1 MLLLTKGGNFMPLIE
16 CPNCKK
22 PVSDGADVCIHCG
35 YDLKAMQA
43 STPDTFFALPQDEQD
58 KLKQEFNSN
67 HKKIAKKCNNDK
79 PPISIIV
86 VYFLDL
92 ILLWYGFSPII
103 AIRFIDIDSGI
114 DLITNIYLISAVICW
129 VVAIVISIIVTIK
142 FKKFKKN
149 SLNYKIHFEKW
160 LMEEKNLNITWDL
173 NKKDYAHYEQMKRSI
188 NQ

>member
-1 MLLLTKGGNFMPLIE
+1 MPLIE

-58 KLKQEFNSN
+58 KLKQEFNSG
-67 HKKIAKKCNNDK
+67 HKELAKKYNNGK
-79 PPISIIV
+79 LPISFRVVIIISV
-86 VYFLDL
+86 FMYLFGALAVIMLAIDL
-92 ILLWYGFSPII
+92 INETLINSHIIIILCGFLSTFVSVAMIFI
-103 AIRFIDIDSGI
+103 AIRKS
-114 DLITNIYLISAVICW
+114 
-129 VVAIVISIIVTIK
+129 
-142 FKKFKKN
+142 KKFNRN
-149 SLNYKIHFEKW
+149 SVNYKIHFEKW

-173 NKKDYAHYEQMKRSI
+173 KEKEYKLYEQMKRSI